1 MKILL
6 AVDGSACSEVATQ
19 EVAQRPWPPGS
30 IIKIISVIELPP
42 LPKPEASLFSNPY
55 YIRLE
60 TRAQEQAQATTRL
73 AVGLIRQQQQGE
85 ALTVSGETRPV
96 SPPSQVILQLAE
108 TWGADMIVLGS
119 HGQRGW
125 KRDWL
130 GSVSRTVAAQ
140 ALCSVTIVRCG
151 QQASYLTATV

>member
-19 EVAQRPWPPGS
+19 TVAQWPWPPGS
-30 IIKIISVIELPP
+30 TVKIVSVIELPP
-42 LPKPEASLFSNPY
+42 LPKPEAWDCSNPY

-73 AVGLIRQQQQGE
+73 AVGLIRQQQGE
-85 ALTVSGETRPV
+85 ALTVSAEVLPA
-96 SPPSQVILQLAE
+96 SPPSLVILQLAE

-125 KRDWL
+125 KHDWL

-140 ALCSVTIVRCG
+140 APCSVTIVRCG
-151 QQASYLTATV
+151 QQASYLAARA